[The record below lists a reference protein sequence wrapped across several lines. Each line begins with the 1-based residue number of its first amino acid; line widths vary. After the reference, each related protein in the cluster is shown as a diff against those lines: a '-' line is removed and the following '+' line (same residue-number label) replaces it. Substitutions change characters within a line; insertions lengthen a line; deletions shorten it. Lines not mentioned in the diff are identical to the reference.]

1 MPRSTRFL
9 GIDRSGR
16 TLSSARL
23 ILISIRAIFIP
34 KTDHRVRSFFNRRN
48 LCDTTSVGDTQ
59 PAFLPFE
66 FNAEANRQG
75 K

>member
-1 MPRSTRFL
+1 MPRSARFL

-16 TLSSARL
+16 TLSSSRL
-23 ILISIRAIFIP
+23 IPIPIRAIFIP

-48 LCDTTSVGDTQ
+48 LCDTSVGDTQ